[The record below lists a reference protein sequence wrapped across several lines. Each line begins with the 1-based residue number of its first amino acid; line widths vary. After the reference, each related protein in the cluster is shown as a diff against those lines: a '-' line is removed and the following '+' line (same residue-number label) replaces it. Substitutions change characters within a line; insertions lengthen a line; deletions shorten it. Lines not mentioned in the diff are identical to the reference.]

1 MLKAL
6 YRVMNGHVA
15 HVCTPA
21 DRYGFVPWVAQ
32 NKSGRCPLC
41 LGMLAYMFEPVFV
54 PFWDLGDKG
63 SKMYNLVVP
72 GGTWF
77 GRVAAW
83 AKAWPGAEQPL
94 GLSSSQASAADAPSR
109 KPRAK
114 PRAKRHAKHLY
125 GPDKPSGRYISSARR
140 PVQCTPRSSS

>member
-1 MLKAL
+1 MRPVDPHPGQTGNFQKHVRTRISVGGRGEGLVPYTMLKAL

-54 PFWDLGDKG
+54 LFWDLGALL
-63 SKMYNLVVP
+63 SHV
-72 GGTWF
+72 
-77 GRVAAW
+77 RVN
-83 AKAWPGAEQPL
+83 
-94 GLSSSQASAADAPSR
+94 
-109 KPRAK
+109 
-114 PRAKRHAKHLY
+114 
-125 GPDKPSGRYISSARR
+125 SSAKSQESARFDFKFGIY
-140 PVQCTPRSSS
+140 VKFEV